1 MNSMLRTRLG
11 LILLA
16 LTLPACGGGG
26 GGGGGGTPP
35 VPLGIVQR
43 IPGAGATGVVRT
55 SNLYIRLNRPAAP
68 ATVNTANV
76 ILALGGVPVNR
87 AVTWDPAT
95 LLIAINP
102 DLAMGAS
109 TAYTV
114 TINAGLTDTSGVA
127 VTPETYT
134 ITTNGNGDFTE
145 PVFSAGTFSATS
157 QTLSSLDLQW
167 PAATDAAAITYEF
180 FSIPVGGAFDPT
192 LTPTLTQA
200 GTTINF
206 PGLPSNTYFEYR
218 VRARDANGNLT
229 TNVLSLAT
237 KTLTGFTQ
245 DVWTEIINN
254 SMRCTKCHMPGG
266 QEIVPFFMDTAP
278 TAYANLVNQDAA
290 CVGLPPN
297 TKRVVPS
304 SSATSFMYQK
314 ISMSPPPCGDRMPRD
329 GPITGFLSNAEIQTI
344 RDWIE
349 EGALNN

>member
-1 MNSMLRTRLG
+1 MLRTRLS
-11 LILLA
+11 LALLA
-16 LTLPACGGGG
+16 FALPACGGGG
-26 GGGGGGTPP
+26 GGGGGGAPTA
-35 VPLGIVQR
+35 PLAVVQR
-43 IPGAGATGVVRT
+43 VPGAGATGVVRT
-55 SNLYIRLNRPAAP
+55 SNLYVRLSRPAEP
-68 ATVNTANV
+68 ATVNLANV
-76 ILALGGVPVNR
+76 VLAVSGAPVGR
-87 AVTWDPAT
+87 AVSFDAST
-95 LLIAINP
+95 LLLTINP
-102 DLAMGAS
+102 SAALAAS

-114 TINAGLTDTSGVA
+114 TINAGLTDTNGVA

-134 ITTNGNGDFTE
+134 ITTNNNGDVTE
-145 PVFSAGTFSATS
+145 PVFNAGSFSATS

-192 LTPTLTQA
+192 LTPTLMQA

-206 PGLPSNTYFEYR
+206 PGLTSNTYFEYR

-254 SMRCTKCHMPGG
+254 GMRCTKCHMPLGL
-266 QEIVPFFMDTAP
+266 EIVPFTMETAP
-278 TAYANLVNQDAA
+278 IAYGNLVNQDAA
-290 CVGLPPN
+290 CATLPMPKP
-297 TKRVVPS
+297 KRVLPG

-314 ISMSPPPCGDRMPRD
+314 ISMSPPPCGERMPRD
-329 GPITGFLSNAEIQTI
+329 GPTTGFLSDPEITTI